1 MIRASVALAHRAVL
15 AASPLAADPLSRAEA
30 VRLALEANPDVKK
43 AEENMNRLH
52 GFVTEAR
59 ADALPELKAFGQW
72 TRFRDPSF
80 LNSPSFDNFPPEF
93 IDQLKPVP
101 ASLWDGYA
109 TLKQTLWSFKVGRAI
124 KAAKLATQSGTE
136 EIRRVQQAVALLA
149 VQAYN
154 DYLLGL
160 ERVGVAKQAVTQKE
174 KQLETTRN
182 RRAAGVATD
191 LDVLRFEVDLEN
203 ARVQQLSEEGQ
214 ADLARGRLNAVL
226 VRPIGAPVEP
236 TDRLEYVAMDV
247 SPEEAVAEAWSRRP
261 EVKQVDLEER
271 IRDYA
276 VGIAKAD
283 SPAEPRLQREL
294 RLVDP
299 QDLGLLHERL
309 PEVVRGRRAHRARLR
324 RPAHRGQGGAGPG
337 REEHGGPDRIA
348 LENQI
353 RLEAKDAVDRLS
365 VAKRVLQATE
375 LNVQQSQ
382 KALEMVQAN
391 YKFGA
396 ATLLDV
402 IDAQAA
408 QTVADS
414 NRIQALYVHA
424 NARAKLRFVMAREPL
439 DPPSGAPAPP
449 PRRVARTTWEPIHEH
464 DSPFRRG
471 ARRARSFSSAARTP
485 PRRRAPRSP
494 GACPCARPR
503 WRAATSTRRWC
514 SPEPC
519 ARGPRCRWWPSSRP
533 ASCKVLRDE
542 GARAAAGETLAV
554 LDDTDYR
561 LAHDRVQA
569 ALALAEAN
577 RSPRRWPRASARRTC

>member
-1 MIRASVALAHRAVL
+1 MTRTTFALLAALL
-15 AASPLAADPLSRAEA
+15 AASPNSADPLSRAEA
-30 VRLALEANPDVKK
+30 VRLAVEANPDVKK

-136 EIRRVQQAVALLA
+136 EIHRVQQAVALLA

-160 ERVGVAKQAVTQKE
+160 ERVRVAKQAVMQKE

-182 RRAAGVATD
+182 RRTAGVATD

-214 ADLARGRLNAVL
+214 ADLSRGRLNAVL

-236 TDRLEYVAMDV
+236 TDRLQYVAMDV

-276 VGIAKAD
+276 IGIAKAEAQPSLD
-283 SPAEPRLQREL
+283 FNGSFGWSTRKTSDFFTSDFQKWSAGVVLTVPVFDGLRTAGKVAQARAEKNMVAQT
-294 RLVDP
+294 
-299 QDLGLLHERL
+299 
-309 PEVVRGRRAHRARLR
+309 
-324 RPAHRGQGGAGPG
+324 
-337 REEHGGPDRIA
+337 RIA

-365 VAKRVLQATE
+365 VAERVLQATE

-414 NRIQALYVHA
+414 NRSQALYVHA
-424 NARAKLRFVMAREPL
+424 NARAKLRFVMARDPL
-439 DPPSGAPAPP
+439 DPPAGAAAPP
-449 PRRVARTTWEPIHEH
+449 PEASSH
-464 DSPFRRG
+464 DVGTHP
-471 ARRARSFSSAARTP
+471 
-485 PRRRAPRSP
+485 
-494 GACPCARPR
+494 
-503 WRAATSTRRWC
+503 
-514 SPEPC
+514 
-519 ARGPRCRWWPSSRP
+519 
-533 ASCKVLRDE
+533 
-542 GARAAAGETLAV
+542 
-554 LDDTDYR
+554 
-561 LAHDRVQA
+561 
-569 ALALAEAN
+569 
-577 RSPRRWPRASARRTC
+577 

>member
-1 MIRASVALAHRAVL
+1 MTRRTAFAVITLALL
-15 AASPLAADPLSRAEA
+15 ASPLAADPLSRAEA
-30 VRLALEANPDVKK
+30 VRLALAANPDVKK

-59 ADALPELKAFGQW
+59 AEALPEVKAFGQW
-72 TRFRDPSF
+72 TQFRDPSF

-109 TLKQTLWSFKVGRAI
+109 TLKQTLWSFKVGKAI
-124 KAAKLATQSGTE
+124 KAAKLATAAGDE

-160 ERVGVAKQAVTQKE
+160 ERVRVAKQAVMQKE

-203 ARVQQLSEEGQ
+203 ARVQQLSDEGL
-214 ADLARGRLNAVL
+214 ADLGRGRLNAVL

-236 TDRLEYVAMDV
+236 TDRLEYVAMDI
-247 SPEEAVAEAWSRRP
+247 SPEEAVADAWSRRP

-276 VGIAKAD
+276 IGIAR
-283 SPAEPRLQREL
+283 AESQPSLDFNGSFGWSTRKTSGFFTSDYQKWAAGFVLTVPVFDGWRTSGKVAQARA
-294 RLVDP
+294 
-299 QDLGLLHERL
+299 ERNM
-309 PEVVRGRRAHRARLR
+309 VAQTKV
-324 RPAHRGQGGAGPG
+324 
-337 REEHGGPDRIA
+337 A

-353 RLEAKDAVDRLS
+353 RLEAKDAVDRLR
-365 VAKRVLQATE
+365 VARRVLQATE
-375 LNVQQSQ
+375 LNVKQAR
-382 KALEMVQAN
+382 KALEMVEAN

-424 NARAKLRFVMAREPL
+424 NARAKLRFVMARDPL
-439 DPPSGAPAPP
+439 DPPSGEVRPE
-449 PRRVARTTWEPIHEH
+449 TSSHE
-464 DSPFRRG
+464 
-471 ARRARSFSSAARTP
+471 
-485 PRRRAPRSP
+485 
-494 GACPCARPR
+494 
-503 WRAATSTRRWC
+503 
-514 SPEPC
+514 
-519 ARGPRCRWWPSSRP
+519 
-533 ASCKVLRDE
+533 
-542 GARAAAGETLAV
+542 AGT
-554 LDDTDYR
+554 
-561 LAHDRVQA
+561 H
-569 ALALAEAN
+569 
-577 RSPRRWPRASARRTC
+577 P

>member
-1 MIRASVALAHRAVL
+1 MIRTSVAILIGAVL
-15 AASPLAADPLSRAEA
+15 AATPLAADPLSRAEA
-30 VRLALEANPDVKK
+30 VRLAIEANPDVKK

-59 ADALPELKAFGQW
+59 ADALPELRAFGQW

-160 ERVGVAKQAVTQKE
+160 ERVRVAKQAVMQKE

-214 ADLARGRLNAVL
+214 ADLSRGRLNAVL

-236 TDRLEYVAMDV
+236 TDRLQYVAMDV

-276 VGIAKAD
+276 IGIAKAD
-283 SPAEPRLQREL
+283 AQPSLDFNGSFGWSTRKTSDFFTSDFQKWSAGVVLTVPVFDGLRTAGKVAQARAEKNMVAQT
-294 RLVDP
+294 
-299 QDLGLLHERL
+299 
-309 PEVVRGRRAHRARLR
+309 
-324 RPAHRGQGGAGPG
+324 
-337 REEHGGPDRIA
+337 RIA

-424 NARAKLRFVMAREPL
+424 NARAKLLFVMAREPL

-449 PRRVARTTWEPIHEH
+449 PDA
-464 DSPFRRG
+464 SPYDVG
-471 ARRARSFSSAARTP
+471 THP
-485 PRRRAPRSP
+485 
-494 GACPCARPR
+494 
-503 WRAATSTRRWC
+503 
-514 SPEPC
+514 
-519 ARGPRCRWWPSSRP
+519 
-533 ASCKVLRDE
+533 
-542 GARAAAGETLAV
+542 
-554 LDDTDYR
+554 
-561 LAHDRVQA
+561 
-569 ALALAEAN
+569 
-577 RSPRRWPRASARRTC
+577 

>member
-1 MIRASVALAHRAVL
+1 MTRRTAFAVITLALL
-15 AASPLAADPLSRAEA
+15 ASPLAADPLSRAEA

-59 ADALPELKAFGQW
+59 AEALPEVKAFGQW
-72 TRFRDPSF
+72 TQFRDPSF

-109 TLKQTLWSFKVGRAI
+109 TLKQTLWSFKVGKAI
-124 KAAKLATQSGTE
+124 KAAKLATQSGDE

-160 ERVGVAKQAVTQKE
+160 ERVRVAKQAVMQKE

-203 ARVQQLSEEGQ
+203 ARVQQLSDEGL
-214 ADLARGRLNAVL
+214 ADLGRGRLNAVL

-236 TDRLEYVAMDV
+236 TDRLEYVAMDI
-247 SPEEAVAEAWSRRP
+247 SPEEAVADAWSRRP

-276 VGIAKAD
+276 IGIAR
-283 SPAEPRLQREL
+283 AESQPSLDFNGSFGWSTRKTSGFFTSDYQKWAAGFVLTVPVFDGWRTSGKVAQARA
-294 RLVDP
+294 
-299 QDLGLLHERL
+299 ERNM
-309 PEVVRGRRAHRARLR
+309 VAQTKV
-324 RPAHRGQGGAGPG
+324 
-337 REEHGGPDRIA
+337 A

-353 RLEAKDAVDRLS
+353 RLEAKDAVDRLR
-365 VAKRVLQATE
+365 VARRVLQATE
-375 LNVQQSQ
+375 LNVKQAH
-382 KALEMVQAN
+382 KALEMVEAN

-424 NARAKLRFVMAREPL
+424 NARAKLRFVMARDPL
-439 DPPSGAPAPP
+439 DPPSGEVRPE
-449 PRRVARTTWEPIHEH
+449 TSSHE
-464 DSPFRRG
+464 
-471 ARRARSFSSAARTP
+471 
-485 PRRRAPRSP
+485 
-494 GACPCARPR
+494 
-503 WRAATSTRRWC
+503 
-514 SPEPC
+514 
-519 ARGPRCRWWPSSRP
+519 
-533 ASCKVLRDE
+533 
-542 GARAAAGETLAV
+542 AGT
-554 LDDTDYR
+554 
-561 LAHDRVQA
+561 H
-569 ALALAEAN
+569 
-577 RSPRRWPRASARRTC
+577 P

>member
-1 MIRASVALAHRAVL
+1 MTLRTTLALVAL

-59 ADALPELKAFGQW
+59 ADALPELKAIGQW

-80 LNSPSFDNFPPEF
+80 LNSPSFDKFPPEF
-93 IDQLKPVP
+93 LEQLQPVP

-109 TLKQTLWSFKVGRAI
+109 TLKQTLWSFKVGKAI
-124 KAAKLATQSGTE
+124 KAAKLATQSGDE

-154 DYLLGL
+154 DYSLGL
-160 ERVGVAKQAVTQKE
+160 ERVRVAKQAVMQKE

-203 ARVQQLSEEGQ
+203 ARVQQLSEEGL
-214 ADLARGRLNAVL
+214 ADLSRGRLNAVL

-236 TDRLEYVAMDV
+236 TDRLEYVAMDI
-247 SPEEAVAEAWSRRP
+247 SPEEAVADAWSRRP

-276 VGIAKAD
+276 VGIAR
-283 SPAEPRLQREL
+283 AEAQPSLDFNGSFGWSTRKTSDFFSNDFQKWSAGVVLTVPVFDGL
-294 RLVDP
+294 RTAGKVA
-299 QDLGLLHERL
+299 QARAERNM
-309 PEVVRGRRAHRARLR
+309 VA
-324 RPAHRGQGGAGPG
+324 QT
-337 REEHGGPDRIA
+337 RIA

-375 LNVQQSQ
+375 LNLKQAQ

-424 NARAKLRFVMAREPL
+424 NARAKLRFVMARDPL
-439 DPPSGAPAPP
+439 DPPSDAPEASPP
-449 PRRVARTTWEPIHEH
+449 
-464 DSPFRRG
+464 D
-471 ARRARSFSSAARTP
+471 
-485 PRRRAPRSP
+485 
-494 GACPCARPR
+494 
-503 WRAATSTRRWC
+503 
-514 SPEPC
+514 
-519 ARGPRCRWWPSSRP
+519 
-533 ASCKVLRDE
+533 
-542 GARAAAGETLAV
+542 AGT
-554 LDDTDYR
+554 
-561 LAHDRVQA
+561 H
-569 ALALAEAN
+569 
-577 RSPRRWPRASARRTC
+577 P

>member
-1 MIRASVALAHRAVL
+1 MTRRTAFAVITLALL
-15 AASPLAADPLSRAEA
+15 ASPLAADPLSRAEA

-59 ADALPELKAFGQW
+59 AEALPEVKAFGQW
-72 TRFRDPSF
+72 TQFRDPSF

-109 TLKQTLWSFKVGRAI
+109 TLKQTLWSFKVGKAI
-124 KAAKLATQSGTE
+124 KAAKLATASGDE

-160 ERVGVAKQAVTQKE
+160 ERVRVAKQAVMQKE

-203 ARVQQLSEEGQ
+203 ARVQQLSDEGL
-214 ADLARGRLNAVL
+214 ADLGRGRLNAVL

-236 TDRLEYVAMDV
+236 TDRLEYVAMDI
-247 SPEEAVAEAWSRRP
+247 SPEEAVADAWSRRP

-276 VGIAKAD
+276 IGIAR
-283 SPAEPRLQREL
+283 AESQPSLDFNGSFGWSTRKTSGFFTSDYQKWAAGFVLTVPVFDGWRTSGKVAQARA
-294 RLVDP
+294 
-299 QDLGLLHERL
+299 ERNM
-309 PEVVRGRRAHRARLR
+309 VAQTKV
-324 RPAHRGQGGAGPG
+324 
-337 REEHGGPDRIA
+337 A

-353 RLEAKDAVDRLS
+353 RLEAKDAVDRLR
-365 VAKRVLQATE
+365 VARRVLQATE
-375 LNVQQSQ
+375 LNVKQAH
-382 KALEMVQAN
+382 KALEMVEAN

-424 NARAKLRFVMAREPL
+424 NARAKLRFVMARDPL
-439 DPPSGAPAPP
+439 DPPSGEVRPE
-449 PRRVARTTWEPIHEH
+449 TSSHE
-464 DSPFRRG
+464 
-471 ARRARSFSSAARTP
+471 
-485 PRRRAPRSP
+485 
-494 GACPCARPR
+494 
-503 WRAATSTRRWC
+503 
-514 SPEPC
+514 
-519 ARGPRCRWWPSSRP
+519 
-533 ASCKVLRDE
+533 
-542 GARAAAGETLAV
+542 AGT
-554 LDDTDYR
+554 
-561 LAHDRVQA
+561 H
-569 ALALAEAN
+569 
-577 RSPRRWPRASARRTC
+577 P

>member
-1 MIRASVALAHRAVL
+1 MTRRTAFTVIALAL
-15 AASPLAADPLSRAEA
+15 LASPLAADPLSRAEA
-30 VRLALEANPDVKK
+30 VRLALAANPDVKK

-59 ADALPELKAFGQW
+59 ADALPEVKAFGQW
-72 TRFRDPSF
+72 THFRDPSF

-109 TLKQTLWSFKVGRAI
+109 TLKQTLWSFKVGKAI
-124 KAAKLATQSGTE
+124 KAAKLATASGDE

-160 ERVGVAKQAVTQKE
+160 ERVRVAKQAVMQKE

-203 ARVQQLSEEGQ
+203 ARVQQLSDEGL
-214 ADLARGRLNAVL
+214 ADLGRGRLNAVL

-236 TDRLEYVAMDV
+236 TDRLEYVAMDI
-247 SPEEAVAEAWSRRP
+247 SPEEAVADAWSRRP

-276 VGIAKAD
+276 IGIARANGLPTLDFNGSFGWSTRKTSNFFTSDYQKWAAGFVLTVPVFD
-283 SPAEPRLQREL
+283 GWRTSGKVAQARAERNMVAQTK
-294 RLVDP
+294 V
-299 QDLGLLHERL
+299 
-309 PEVVRGRRAHRARLR
+309 
-324 RPAHRGQGGAGPG
+324 
-337 REEHGGPDRIA
+337 A

-365 VAKRVLQATE
+365 VARRVLQATE
-375 LNVQQSQ
+375 LNVKQAH
-382 KALEMVQAN
+382 KALEMVEAN

-424 NARAKLRFVMAREPL
+424 NARAKLRFVMARDPL
-439 DPPSGAPAPP
+439 DPPSGEVRPE
-449 PRRVARTTWEPIHEH
+449 TSSHE
-464 DSPFRRG
+464 
-471 ARRARSFSSAARTP
+471 
-485 PRRRAPRSP
+485 
-494 GACPCARPR
+494 
-503 WRAATSTRRWC
+503 
-514 SPEPC
+514 
-519 ARGPRCRWWPSSRP
+519 
-533 ASCKVLRDE
+533 
-542 GARAAAGETLAV
+542 AGT
-554 LDDTDYR
+554 
-561 LAHDRVQA
+561 H
-569 ALALAEAN
+569 
-577 RSPRRWPRASARRTC
+577 P

>member
-1 MIRASVALAHRAVL
+1 MTRRTAFAVITLALL
-15 AASPLAADPLSRAEA
+15 ASPLAADPLSRAEA
-30 VRLALEANPDVKK
+30 VRLALAANPDVKK

-59 ADALPELKAFGQW
+59 AEALPEVKAFGQW
-72 TRFRDPSF
+72 TQFRDPSF

-109 TLKQTLWSFKVGRAI
+109 TLKQTLWSFKVGKAI
-124 KAAKLATQSGTE
+124 KAAKLATAAGDE

-160 ERVGVAKQAVTQKE
+160 ERVRVAKQAVMQKE

-203 ARVQQLSEEGQ
+203 ARVQQLSDEGL
-214 ADLARGRLNAVL
+214 ADLGRGRLNAVL

-236 TDRLEYVAMDV
+236 TDRLEYVAMDI
-247 SPEEAVAEAWSRRP
+247 SPEEAVADAWSRRP

-276 VGIAKAD
+276 IGIAR
-283 SPAEPRLQREL
+283 AESQPSLDFNGSFGWSTRKTSGFFTSDYQKWAAGFVLTVPVFDGWRTSGKVAQARA
-294 RLVDP
+294 
-299 QDLGLLHERL
+299 ERNM
-309 PEVVRGRRAHRARLR
+309 VAQTKV
-324 RPAHRGQGGAGPG
+324 
-337 REEHGGPDRIA
+337 A

-353 RLEAKDAVDRLS
+353 RLEAKDAVDRLR
-365 VAKRVLQATE
+365 VARRVLQATE
-375 LNVQQSQ
+375 LNVKQAH
-382 KALEMVQAN
+382 KALEMVEAN

-424 NARAKLRFVMAREPL
+424 NARAKLRFVMARDPL
-439 DPPSGAPAPP
+439 DPPSGEVRPE
-449 PRRVARTTWEPIHEH
+449 TSSHE
-464 DSPFRRG
+464 
-471 ARRARSFSSAARTP
+471 
-485 PRRRAPRSP
+485 
-494 GACPCARPR
+494 
-503 WRAATSTRRWC
+503 
-514 SPEPC
+514 
-519 ARGPRCRWWPSSRP
+519 
-533 ASCKVLRDE
+533 
-542 GARAAAGETLAV
+542 AGT
-554 LDDTDYR
+554 
-561 LAHDRVQA
+561 H
-569 ALALAEAN
+569 
-577 RSPRRWPRASARRTC
+577 P

>member
-1 MIRASVALAHRAVL
+1 MTRRTAFAVITLALL
-15 AASPLAADPLSRAEA
+15 ASPLAADPLSRAEA

-59 ADALPELKAFGQW
+59 AEALPEVKAFGQW
-72 TRFRDPSF
+72 TQFRDPSF
-80 LNSPSFDNFPPEF
+80 LNSPSFDSFPPEF

-109 TLKQTLWSFKVGRAI
+109 TLKQTLWSFKVGKAI
-124 KAAKLATQSGTE
+124 KAAKLATASGDE

-160 ERVGVAKQAVTQKE
+160 ERVRVAKQAVMQKE

-203 ARVQQLSEEGQ
+203 ARVQQLSDEGL
-214 ADLARGRLNAVL
+214 ADLGRGRLNAVL

-236 TDRLEYVAMDV
+236 TDRLEYVAMDI
-247 SPEEAVAEAWSRRP
+247 SPEEAVADAWSRRP

-276 VGIAKAD
+276 IGIAR
-283 SPAEPRLQREL
+283 AESQPSLDFNGSFGWSTRKTSGFFTSDYQKWAAGFVLTVPVFDGWRTSGKVAQARA
-294 RLVDP
+294 
-299 QDLGLLHERL
+299 ERNM
-309 PEVVRGRRAHRARLR
+309 VAQTKV
-324 RPAHRGQGGAGPG
+324 
-337 REEHGGPDRIA
+337 A

-353 RLEAKDAVDRLS
+353 RLEAKDAVDRLR
-365 VAKRVLQATE
+365 VARRVLQATE
-375 LNVQQSQ
+375 LNVKQAH
-382 KALEMVQAN
+382 KALEMVEAN

-424 NARAKLRFVMAREPL
+424 NARAKLRFVMARDPL
-439 DPPSGAPAPP
+439 DPPSGEVRPE
-449 PRRVARTTWEPIHEH
+449 TSSHE
-464 DSPFRRG
+464 
-471 ARRARSFSSAARTP
+471 
-485 PRRRAPRSP
+485 
-494 GACPCARPR
+494 
-503 WRAATSTRRWC
+503 
-514 SPEPC
+514 
-519 ARGPRCRWWPSSRP
+519 
-533 ASCKVLRDE
+533 
-542 GARAAAGETLAV
+542 AGT
-554 LDDTDYR
+554 
-561 LAHDRVQA
+561 H
-569 ALALAEAN
+569 
-577 RSPRRWPRASARRTC
+577 P

>member
-1 MIRASVALAHRAVL
+1 MMRRASFALATALL
-15 AASPLAADPLSRAEA
+15 AAAPLAADPLSRAEA

-59 ADALPELKAFGQW
+59 ADALPEIRAYGQW
-72 TRFRDPSF
+72 SRFRDPSF

-93 IDQLKPVP
+93 LEGLKPVP

-109 TLKQTLWSFKVGRAI
+109 TLKQTLWSFKIGRAI
-124 KAAKLATQSGTE
+124 KAAKLATQSGDE

-154 DYLLGL
+154 DYVLGI
-160 ERVGVAKQAVTQKE
+160 ERVRVAKQAVTQKE

-191 LDVLRFEVDLEN
+191 LDVLRFEVDFEN

-226 VRPIGAPVEP
+226 VRPIGSPVEP
-236 TDRLEYVAMDV
+236 TNRLEYMAMDI

-276 VGIAKAD
+276 VGIAKAESQPSLD
-283 SPAEPRLQREL
+283 FNGSFGWSTRKTSDFFTNDFQKWSAGVVLTVPVFDGLRTAGKVAQARAERNMVAQTK
-294 RLVDP
+294 
-299 QDLGLLHERL
+299 
-309 PEVVRGRRAHRARLR
+309 
-324 RPAHRGQGGAGPG
+324 
-337 REEHGGPDRIA
+337 IA

-375 LNVQQSQ
+375 LNVKQSQ
-382 KALEMVQAN
+382 KALEMVEAN

-414 NRIQALYVHA
+414 NRNQALYVHA
-424 NARAKLRFVMAREPL
+424 NARAKLRFVMARDPL
-439 DPPSGAPAPP
+439 DPPLGASE
-449 PRRVARTTWEPIHEH
+449 PRLEASSH
-464 DSPFRRG
+464 D
-471 ARRARSFSSAARTP
+471 
-485 PRRRAPRSP
+485 
-494 GACPCARPR
+494 
-503 WRAATSTRRWC
+503 
-514 SPEPC
+514 
-519 ARGPRCRWWPSSRP
+519 
-533 ASCKVLRDE
+533 
-542 GARAAAGETLAV
+542 AGT
-554 LDDTDYR
+554 
-561 LAHDRVQA
+561 H
-569 ALALAEAN
+569 
-577 RSPRRWPRASARRTC
+577 P